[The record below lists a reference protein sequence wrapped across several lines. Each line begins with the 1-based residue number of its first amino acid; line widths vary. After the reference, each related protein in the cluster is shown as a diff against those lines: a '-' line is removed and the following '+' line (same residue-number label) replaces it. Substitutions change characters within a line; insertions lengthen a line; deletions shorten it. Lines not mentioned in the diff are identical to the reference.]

1 MTVRANRS
9 RTGFH
14 SFPEVEWKKRRKKGR
29 ARGGSNVERG
39 KTLKGKEKIME
50 GEGGR
55 ESENGGK

>member
-1 MTVRANRS
+1 M
-9 RTGFH
+9 
-14 SFPEVEWKKRRKKGR
+14 EKRRKKGR

-50 GEGGR
+50 GGGGR